1 MAKECALQY
10 FSEMNQ
16 NCGKNN
22 QDDLQKFKNCESNVF
37 STESLKAVNDRC
49 GANAGSIFMSPD
61 SGYVPDPF
69 AGGNGGNDGNGSKA
83 PDLSGCGIN
92 VTQMVKNDD
101 SMAQCF
107 LNDTRFPII
116 QDSCAYAARACS
128 MASNPVSCLS
138 TNERMPEVRRYA
150 EAIVN
155 DCSQQLSPDNYG
167 PERSSKILCSDV
179 GDTSKYICNFTA
191 KSCSELKPCVAGQKD
206 TGVPTGPY
214 LYRDMENCSQYCGT

>member
-69 AGGNGGNDGNGSKA
+69 AGGNGGNDGNGGKA

-92 VTQMVKNDD
+92 
-101 SMAQCF
+101 
-107 LNDTRFPII
+107 P
-116 QDSCAYAARACS
+116 
-128 MASNPVSCLS
+128 
-138 TNERMPEVRRYA
+138 
-150 EAIVN
+150 
-155 DCSQQLSPDNYG
+155 G
-167 PERSSKILCSDV
+167 
-179 GDTSKYICNFTA
+179 
-191 KSCSELKPCVAGQKD
+191 
-206 TGVPTGPY
+206 
-214 LYRDMENCSQYCGT
+214 